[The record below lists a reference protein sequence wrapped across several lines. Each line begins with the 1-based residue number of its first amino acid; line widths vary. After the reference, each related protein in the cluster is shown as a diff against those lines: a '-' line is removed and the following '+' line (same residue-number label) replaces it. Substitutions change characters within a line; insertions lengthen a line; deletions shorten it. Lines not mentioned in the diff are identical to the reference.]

1 MEQPLYISQ
10 TVVIKNGTY
19 IHNGKELL
27 HSSASDMTGFI
38 KECYKM
44 LGIEYPKFFKMDN
57 LSKLAILAAEK
68 ILQGK
73 QQTNTALLFSN
84 AVSSLDFDLKHQQT
98 IVDKEAYYPSPAV
111 FVYTLPNICIGE
123 VSIRHQL
130 KSESAFFVSEKYDT
144 GTMFDYT
151 NYLIQQGKADQ
162 VLCGWINQL
171 HDAYE
176 IVMYL
181 VDKQGE
187 RIHTKEEINKIFN

>member
-1 MEQPLYISQ
+1 MEQSLYISQ

-19 IHNGKELL
+19 IHNGQELL
-27 HSSASDMTGFI
+27 HTSIADMTGFI

-44 LGIEYPKFFKMDN
+44 LGMEYPKFFKMDN

-68 ILQGK
+68 ILKGK

-98 IVDKEAYYPSPAV
+98 IADKEAYYPSPAV

-151 NYLIQQGKADQ
+151 NYLIQQGKADH
-162 VLCGWINQL
+162 VVCGWINQL
-171 HDAYE
+171 HDDYE

>member
-1 MEQPLYISQ
+1 MEQSLYISQ
-10 TVVIKNGTY
+10 TVVIKDGTY
-19 IHNGKELL
+19 IHNGQELL
-27 HSSASDMTGFI
+27 LSSASDMTGFI

-44 LGIEYPKFFKMDN
+44 LDN

-84 AVSSLDFDLKHQQT
+84 AVSSLDFDIKHQQT
-98 IVDKEAYYPSPAV
+98 IAEKEAYYPSPAV

-130 KSESAFFVSEKYDT
+130 KSESAFFVSEKYDI

-151 NYLIQQGKADQ
+151 NYLIQQNKSDQ
-162 VLCGWINQL
+162 VVCGWINQL
-171 HDAYE
+171 NDNYE

-181 VDKQGE
+181 VEKQGKT
-187 RIHTKEEINKIFN
+187 IHTKEEINKIFN

>member
-130 KSESAFFVSEKYDT
+130 KSESAFFISEKYDT